1 MKFKIKNL
9 TVFYNSPEKS
19 THIYGNTEN
28 NENNENNES
37 SDKTKVKK
45 VDNISAKVGNL
56 NKILDRLDFTENS
69 NENNTKIVCSFFNEA
84 IKWLKIDQ
92 AEFKVINNNW
102 KKEIWLVIENS
113 KDDIN
118 SILSLIDSNIKE
130 NKKDEYFF
138 DKNNNDKKDVWEL
151 SVDEEGNITWVD
163 IKENEKRSY
172 ADVNT
177 KFDGKYYKDW
187 NKFVYEVWK
196 VWDKWAAI
204 LRQVVALWNELWIDT
219 KNYEEIKKKIE
230 NLYVYKE
237 WKNVIFSKD
246 KHNNNDKQVKDLE
259 ITIKWKTIKWIDAL
273 NYEVRPWDKIDIGS
287 LAIWLGSKKFEA
299 MLYNDNTKKTPENN
313 EKIESWWWNFYTS
326 WGIEYWDLPDE
337 KKITYTKANWE
348 NINTDGKSLQ
358 INAQNM
364 FDIENKG
371 NNKFSL
377 TKEIWKWKDKSY
389 LVIWETPSGDNF
401 KIDSINSV
409 EDISNLKSSW
419 LEAWLASYD
428 KNWNMIIKEVWDP
441 NVHEFVRKE
450 NFSDAW
456 KSVNN
461 PIYLDSP
468 SNGKYTFKEK
478 IDWKEQEIS
487 FSAKNLKNLKFDKN
501 SESVKLGKNDLN
513 ELFGENFKV
522 DDLFKSVNWKSLFME
537 FEKFDWINDVILKFE
552 KTENWLKITKIGEY
566 KENNT
571 IFNSGNIELSNNEKN
586 EMLQQCD
593 VVKSINEKD
602 NEIQTYPIKNLWYSS
617 FKISISKDNNL
628 IFTKN
633 WKDNSEDNYSFQ
645 VKWFDLKTKENLINF
660 FNKDFIKIILAVS
673 KPWNM
678 EVDKKQWKN
687 VYSIDK
693 SNINYESTEKNKKY
707 VRINKNS
714 KTWDDLIKEA
724 INQVKPENKNKE

>member
-1 MKFKIKNL
+1 M
-9 TVFYNSPEKS
+9 
-19 THIYGNTEN
+19 
-28 NENNENNES
+28 
-37 SDKTKVKK
+37 
-45 VDNISAKVGNL
+45 
-56 NKILDRLDFTENS
+56 
-69 NENNTKIVCSFFNEA
+69 
-84 IKWLKIDQ
+84 
-92 AEFKVINNNW
+92 
-102 KKEIWLVIENS
+102 
-113 KDDIN
+113 
-118 SILSLIDSNIKE
+118 
-130 NKKDEYFF
+130 
-138 DKNNNDKKDVWEL
+138 
-151 SVDEEGNITWVD
+151 
-163 IKENEKRSY
+163 
-172 ADVNT
+172 
-177 KFDGKYYKDW
+177 
-187 NKFVYEVWK
+187 WK
-196 VWDKWAAI
+196 VWDKWSAI

-273 NYEVRPWDKIDIGS
+273 NYKVYPWDKIDIGS
-287 LAIWLGSKKFEA
+287 LAVWLGSKKFEA
-299 MLYNDNTKKTPENN
+299 TLSTDNSNKNVDNSSEVPKNK

-371 NNKFSL
+371 NNEFSL
-377 TKEIWKWKDKSY
+377 SKELQDNNLKKY
-389 LVIWETPSGDNF
+389 HLVVWEKPSNNKFDLN
-401 KIDSINSV
+401 SINSI
-409 EDISNLKSSW
+409 ENISKLSNSW

-501 SESVKLGKNDLN
+501 SESVKLVKKDLN
-513 ELFGENFKV
+513 ELFGENLKKGDFKV

-537 FEKFDWINDVILKFE
+537 FENLYENKDVILKFE

-660 FNKDFIKIILAVS
+660 FNKDFVKIILAASNYNNIQVEKLGDNS
-673 KPWNM
+673 S
-678 EVDKKQWKN
+678 EN
-687 VYSIDK
+687 VYYIEKD
-693 SNINYESTEKNKKY
+693 NIK
-707 VRINKNS
+707 INKNNIINQIKEDK